1 MVYRSIQIEK
11 GVPGYATINP
21 NTNTAYI
28 CYTSSNFIIV
38 VNLEKGTIDNKIQL
52 TCPGNIS
59 INRVTNKVYVS
70 TTYGICEID
79 SVNNQYEMINIGLP
93 HSDGSVDVNPL
104 TNLLYTTCFGRDILT
119 VIDAATRAIADKIPV
134 GENPK
139 GVAIDSSSN
148 SIYVANYDTQSVSI
162 IDCYQS
168 NKLVDTIHFKSASE
182 DWTRRPS
189 FVLVNE
195 LSKLLYVKTH
205 YLSAIGGAW
214 QGEVL
219 YVIDMNTKEEIKSR
233 TLPSN
238 SQIGFAFNHSNN
250 TIYMMRRGEKSILK
264 FDALANELLDITTL
278 EQSSIMRRIFGFDF
292 KYFAEVIAVNTSTNK
307 VYVSDSKNNLL
318 YEIDG

>member
-1 MVYRSIQIEK
+1 MVHRSIQIEK

-52 TCPGNIS
+52 TCPGSIS

-70 TTYGICEID
+70 TAYGICEID

-104 TNLLYTTCFGRDILT
+104 TILLYTTCFGRDILS
-119 VIDAATRAIADKIPV
+119 VIDA
-134 GENPK
+134 
-139 GVAIDSSSN
+139 
-148 SIYVANYDTQSVSI
+148 
-162 IDCYQS
+162 
-168 NKLVDTIHFKSASE
+168 
-182 DWTRRPS
+182 
-189 FVLVNE
+189 
-195 LSKLLYVKTH
+195 
-205 YLSAIGGAW
+205 
-214 QGEVL
+214 
-219 YVIDMNTKEEIKSR
+219 
-233 TLPSN
+233 
-238 SQIGFAFNHSNN
+238 QIGFAFNHSNN
-250 TIYMMRRGEKSILK
+250 TIYMMRRGERSILK